1 MPRLCLGAALLAAA
15 VLGLAP
21 AAPARTSAPCEPTF
35 SDGFGPFGRGLPPQR
50 AKIGTGH
57 VLTGVVLGADGCRP
71 LARARVEFWQ
81 SNRGGVYKLAGSATV
96 VTDRAGRFRFEGPR
110 PPRYEGLPPHIHIRV
125 QVPGYKP
132 LVTRYVLAD
141 GEKRGSLKLVLAPDD
156 V

>member
-1 MPRLCLGAALLAAA
+1 MMRLCLAAALLLAAP
-15 VLGLAP
+15 LGVVA
-21 AAPARTSAPCEPTF
+21 AAPARAASSCEPTLT
-35 SDGFGPFGRGLPPQR
+35 DGFGPFGRGLPPQR

-57 VLTGVVLGADGCRP
+57 VLSGVVLGADGCRP
-71 LARARVEFWQ
+71 LARARVELWQ
-81 SNRGGVYKLAGSATV
+81 STRGGVYKLAGSATV
-96 VTDRAGRFRFEGPR
+96 VTDRNGRFRFEGPP

-141 GEKRGSLKLVLAPDD
+141 GEKRGSVKLILAPDD